1 MTSKEHAGGHRLK
14 RAKAGGKPVFRARDV
29 RVAHRLRLLVDRH
42 RSPPSLRRERADRET
57 PASAHSLV
65 HCAEATRLRPTS
77 REACFFPARE
87 ECASARSP
95 SDRERSI
102 VNKLRLVREAKAV
115 AFLRRQ
121 RLAASALEIGVAAL
135 SGEARASAIP
145 PKGKEAIGLSIAV
158 ELVRRKLV
166 KVTRENRFYR
176 ATTRSAG

>member
-1 MTSKEHAGGHRLK
+1 MRKS
-14 RAKAGGKPVFRARDV
+14 GKPAFRARDV
-29 RVAHRLRLLVDRH
+29 RVAHQLRLLVDRH
-42 RSPPSLRRERADRET
+42 RSLPSLRRERADRET
-57 PASAHSLV
+57 PAPPHSLV
-65 HCAEATRLRPTS
+65 HCAEATRLRPTPF
-77 REACFFPARE
+77 EARFFPARE

-102 VNKLRLVREAKAV
+102 VNRLRLVREAKAV

-158 ELVRRKLV
+158 ELVRRKLA

-176 ATTRSAG
+176 ATTRSAGSFGGASREQARLP